1 MCVCACMRVCVR
13 PCVCHNSTIARYTL
27 QVAAKL
33 PAVVRRA
40 GGAATTHRQTDLM
53 IQSSVSCM
61 CICNSFSTLHDY
73 TLHGVLSD
81 NQSVP
86 KICLSLCSF
95 GGHCNRQ
102 GTYVRCGILNVHV
115 DTRVT
120 LT

>member
-53 IQSSVSCM
+53 IQSSVSCVYV
-61 CICNSFSTLHDY
+61 IVS
-73 TLHGVLSD
+73 
-81 NQSVP
+81 P
-86 KICLSLCSF
+86 
-95 GGHCNRQ
+95 HCM
-102 GTYVRCGILNVHV
+102 TIHFMVCFLI
-115 DTRVT
+115 TRVYPKYS
-120 LT
+120 LACDKCQRSLELEENKHHG